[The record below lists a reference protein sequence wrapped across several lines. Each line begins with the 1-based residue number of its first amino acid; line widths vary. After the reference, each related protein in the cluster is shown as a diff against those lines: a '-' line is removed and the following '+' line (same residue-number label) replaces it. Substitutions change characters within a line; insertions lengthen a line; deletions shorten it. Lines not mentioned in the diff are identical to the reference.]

1 MTMIFTHDTRGSGFG
16 ELAASGISPAR
27 LEQYRLDRLRELRA
41 VIQTLRAEDARESS
55 VPGRFEQ
62 TLACAPR

>member
-1 MTMIFTHDTRGSGFG
+1 MIFTHDTRGSGFG

-41 VIQTLRAEDARESS
+41 VIQTLRAEEAGNSAG
-55 VPGRFEQ
+55 PPRFEQ
-62 TLACAPR
+62 GRCLHP

>member
-1 MTMIFTHDTRGSGFG
+1 MSMIFTHDTRGYGFG

-41 VIQTLRAEDARESS
+41 VIQTLRAEGAPDAGGSS
-55 VPGRFEQ
+55 RHEH
-62 TLACAPR
+62 PRCLHP